1 MLVVY
6 KLNMQEAR
14 NIVTHKLLLRFSAP
28 WRVIKQYD
36 NTVTYEIR
44 HPEHGE
50 TKVINR
56 DRLAVY
62 IPNRSKYNLY
72 DIQQIPR
79 PWPLNPNRQIQQ
91 NTTVHEPEQQD
102 ETEQK
107 EEDTDKKEEK
117 EKEEQSKKDEEVPP
131 QGRSLRKTIER
142 QSRAGDPMHWQ
153 YSSTG
158 ALTL

>member
-6 KLNMQEAR
+6 KLNVQEAR
-14 NIVTHKLLLRFSAP
+14 DVVTHKLLPRFSAP

-44 HPEHGE
+44 HPERGE

-62 IPNRSKYNLY
+62 TPNLGKYNLY

-79 PWPLNPNRQIQQ
+79 LWPLNPNRQIKQ
-91 NTTVHEPEQQD
+91 NTTVHEPERQ
-102 ETEQK
+102 
-107 EEDTDKKEEK
+107 EETDKEEEK
-117 EKEEQSKKDEEVPP
+117 EKEEQSKKDEVPP
-131 QGRSLRKTIER
+131 QGRSLRKTVER

-153 YSSTG
+153 YSGTG
-158 ALTL
+158 APTL